1 MGWGGGDNGGVDGG
15 VDGGGDGVGYVWGG
29 VPMGERVMVLA

>member
-1 MGWGGGDNGGVDGG
+1 MGWGGGDNGG

-29 VPMGERVMVLA
+29 VSMGERVMVLA